1 MKLKFIFFG
10 KKNDSLLESYI
21 SKYLKRLNKYIKSE
35 IIFLSEKNE
44 LKIKKNFTSI
54 IKPSNY
60 IITLNE
66 KAQTMNTIKYA
77 KFLRKKVEDFDS
89 VILIVGDAYGIPKSI
104 ISKSNY
110 SLSLSEM
117 TLPHL
122 IARLVLVE
130 QTYRVFTIF
139 NNHPYHHE

>member
-10 KKNDSLLESYI
+10 KKNLHSFEPDI
-21 SKYLKRLNKYIKSE
+21 SKYLKRLNSYTKAE

-44 LKIKKNFTSI
+44 LKLEKKFKSI
-54 IKPSNY
+54 ITPNNY
-60 IITLNE
+60 VFSLEENG
-66 KAQTMNTIKYA
+66 QPMNTLTYA
-77 KFLRKKVEDFDS
+77 NFLKKKMEDFDS
-89 VILIVGDAYGIPKSI
+89 IIFLVGDAYGIPKSI
-104 ISKSNY
+104 LSKSNY

-117 TLPHL
+117 TFTHL
-122 IARLVLVE
+122 IARLILVE